1 MLSQV
6 IVFLLGCL
14 SKIVLLF
21 RKVKVDTFLSYF
33 DFIVALNA
41 FVIVLSLIRYN
52 LDKVSEEQNWLRN
65 KERNKEYNEYQGW
78 LKRNTRGDN
87 K

>member
-6 IVFLLGCL
+6 IVFLLGCV
-14 SKIVLLF
+14 SKVVALF
-21 RKVKVDTFLSYF
+21 RNVKVDTFLSYF

-41 FVIVLSLIRYN
+41 FVIVLTLVRFHSA
-52 LDKVSEEQNWLRN
+52 KVSEEQNWLQN

-78 LKRNTRGDN
+78 LKRNTRGDD